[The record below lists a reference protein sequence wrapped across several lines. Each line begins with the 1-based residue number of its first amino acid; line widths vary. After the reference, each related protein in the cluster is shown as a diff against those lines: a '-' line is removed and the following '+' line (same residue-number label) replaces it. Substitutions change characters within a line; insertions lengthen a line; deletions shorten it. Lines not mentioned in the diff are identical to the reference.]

1 MLEVSAFPLWKL
13 VLGNQW
19 LSPHFHCNP
28 QSSQRGPNLG
38 VTILRFRRKAAFSGS
53 SDGLTPCSQHL
64 IHAHE
69 VWQSKQHRQF
79 AVIFLQTTVAGFHK
93 AELELDDSERMLDF
107 GAEAGL
113 QILGA
118 DFDLI
123 DTRVLFQ
130 GLQLPG
136 LFCDVPVCTHIF
148 QLVPLFGA
156 SVTCNG
162 QLNLETCLGTF

>member
-1 MLEVSAFPLWKL
+1 
-13 VLGNQW
+13 
-19 LSPHFHCNP
+19 
-28 QSSQRGPNLG
+28 
-38 VTILRFRRKAAFSGS
+38 
-53 SDGLTPCSQHL
+53 
-64 IHAHE
+64 
-69 VWQSKQHRQF
+69 
-79 AVIFLQTTVAGFHK
+79 
-93 AELELDDSERMLDF
+93 MLDF

-156 SVTCNG
+156 SVTRIGKNERFITVK
-162 QLNLETCLGTF
+162 QVLCLVQVVLVGCRGGKAVRDTGTRIHADMGFQPEVPLVALLRLMHFRITFAGAVLC